1 MAATRREAPTSIAL
15 VLTSI
20 ETNFITNPVISCV
33 GEAAK
38 ELRPYAARLNNVAAI
53 LRSGASFDRL
63 GGRHV

>member
-1 MAATRREAPTSIAL
+1 MESPRRKKPASIAI

-20 ETNFITNPVISCV
+20 ETNFTTNPVISCV

>member
-38 ELRPYAARLNNVAAI
+38 KYEPYASCLNMARAI
-53 LRSGASFDRL
+53 LWSGTSFDYQ
-63 GGRHV
+63 GGHRV

>member
-1 MAATRREAPTSIAL
+1 MELTRRKTPTSIAI

-20 ETNFITNPVISCV
+20 ETNFTTNPVISCV

-38 ELRPYAARLNNVAAI
+38 KHRPYAASLNNVAAI